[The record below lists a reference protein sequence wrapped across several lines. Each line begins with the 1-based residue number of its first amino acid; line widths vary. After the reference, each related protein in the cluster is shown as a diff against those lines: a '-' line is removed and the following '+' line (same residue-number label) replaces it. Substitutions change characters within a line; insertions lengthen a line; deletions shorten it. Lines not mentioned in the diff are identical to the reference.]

1 MELIMCIFTQERK
14 DPSQKI
20 IKKEI
25 LNNENFVL
33 IKECSWYGCGLE
45 FSNLRPVLKKARFG
59 NTTHFVVMIVI
70 CIKDALLLSVRLN
83 TLQ

>member
-25 LNNENFVL
+25 LDNENFVL

-45 FSNLRPVLKKARFG
+45 FSNLRPVLKKARVCGKYYAF
-59 NTTHFVVMIVI
+59 
-70 CIKDALLLSVRLN
+70 CCDDCYLLWLK
-83 TLQ
+83 TCYY